1 MEMYQHTRAIK
12 THGSPSWY
20 PTLETA
26 CGCTCRRLRAKW
38 PNRNIS
44 YSKTSNINVV
54 AVLANNNTIV
64 AVLANHYKYRK
75 YPATSYRRDGITGCE
90 TQDSTPPTVPNS
102 QSHCRG
108 PCPQEKCQGCSVG
121 ERWLRL
127 EYAEHPVVGAANTQ
141 DKRRTL
147 RQCPLDGL
155 VGVATTTRALYN
167 RRCHGSHS
175 KRASGGEKWIFC
187 VWIVTSHPPTQY
199 IIYININISNN
210 TKAKPQ

>member
-1 MEMYQHTRAIK
+1 MEMYQYARAIQ

-20 PTLETA
+20 PALETA
-26 CGCTCRRLRAKW
+26 GGCTCRRVRAKW
-38 PNRNIS
+38 HNRNIS
-44 YSKTSNINVV
+44 YSKTAADDNNTII
-54 AVLANNNTIV
+54 AVLANNKTIIAVLSNNNTIV
-64 AVLANHYKYRK
+64 AVLSNHYKYRK
-75 YPATSYRRDGITGCE
+75 HPATPYRRDGIAGCE

-108 PCPQEKCQGCSVG
+108 PHPQEECQGCSVG
-121 ERWLRL
+121 EGWLRL

-155 VGVATTTRALYN
+155 VGVATTTRALHN

-175 KRASGGEKWIFC
+175 KRAIGGEEWLFC
-187 VWIVTSHPPTQY
+187 V
-199 IIYININISNN
+199 
-210 TKAKPQ
+210 